1 MKLEYTN
8 LNAILDSENFKIQK
22 FEKVE
27 ANGPLIKWHFTWIA
41 VLPQAKG
48 PGNLIFAKPQSDD
61 EQLIFN

>member
-1 MKLEYTN
+1 MKLENTN

-27 ANGPLIKWHFTWIA
+27 AQWPTDKRHFTWIA

-61 EQLIFN
+61 ELLIFI